1 MASASITGLE
11 GLTIGRLAAE
21 LHLSKAGVVGP
32 FGSKEALQLAVL
44 DRAVELFR
52 ELVWAPVADLPAGRE
67 RLLAACEAWFRYLE
81 RCPLP
86 GGCLVT
92 TASVEW
98 DARDGAVR
106 EAVAAVQARWL
117 RVLGAE
123 AEVAVRAGE
132 LASDRDPDQ
141 LAFEIMGIGL
151 ALNQAVQLF
160 GDPGAGD
167 RARTAVRRLLAAS

>member
-21 LHLSKAGVVGP
+21 LRLSKAGVVGP

-52 ELVWAPVADLPAGRE
+52 ELVWTPVADLPPGRE
-67 RLLAACEAWFRYLE
+67 RLLATCEAWFRYLE

-98 DARDGAVR
+98 DARGGAVR
-106 EAVAAVQARWL
+106 DAVAAVQARWL

-132 LASDRDPDQ
+132 LPADCDPDQ

-151 ALNQAVQLF
+151 SLNQAVQLF
-160 GDPGAGD
+160 ADPGAGD
-167 RARTAVRRLLAAS
+167 RARAAVRRLLAGP